1 MTEKITRSESMA
13 IKVEVE
19 VTAKNIKYLKE
30 KYRVLMKGKCFA
42 LTPEYILN
50 FALTPEY
57 ILNFDYRFNIDYLD
71 DTDKQFRAILAMT
84 ERKDVNVVAF
94 DMKTLNRTR
103 SLLLDLV
110 RSIDKFKAK
119 IDQGGR

>member
-30 KYRVLMKGKCFA
+30 KYRVLMKGKC
-42 LTPEYILN
+42 